1 MKMTKVIKL
10 ILKCKDLWMEK
21 WGRIDFSRIIKFDLI
36 EFDGLYINK
45 S

>member
-1 MKMTKVIKL
+1 MTKVIKL
-10 ILKCKDLWMEK
+10 ILKCKDLWMG
-21 WGRIDFSRIIKFDLI
+21 GRIDFSWIIKFDLI